1 MDSSFLQSDTDI
13 PSRLSLSS
21 KEIDDEMKEAE
32 QMTLEMDHVSDMLT
46 RLASSNTEVA
56 KAAQE
61 EIDNYLLLKE
71 HRKQQDL
78 IQKDITEGCN
88 TTTEKTVINNNES
101 VQEKCKKLSEEYK
114 IQGNEAFKQG
124 NWKTAKELYTS
135 AILQYD
141 GNHVIFTNR
150 AQAEIQLKEYFE
162 ASKDC
167 EAAIKL
173 NPDSIKAHIHL
184 AKALNGLSEKA
195 AAIRILELAE
205 NISNEHTNIITQY
218 KEDIMKDMTN
228 IDAQ

>member
-1 MDSSFLQSDTDI
+1 MDNSYFESNVDV
-13 PSRLSLSS
+13 PSRMNLST
-21 KEIDDEMKEAE
+21 KEIDEEMKEAE

-46 RLASSNTEVA
+46 RLASNDTEIA

-61 EIDNYLLLKE
+61 EIDNYL
-71 HRKQQDL
+71 
-78 IQKDITEGCN
+78 IQKEQRKKQGQIQKSMAEECKISE
-88 TTTEKTVINNNES
+88 EKTIINNNGS
-101 VQEKCKKLSEEYK
+101 VEEKCKKLSEEYK
-114 IQGNEAFKQG
+114 VQGNEAFKQG
-124 NWKTAKELYTS
+124 NYKKAKELYTS
-135 AILQYD
+135 AILQFD

-205 NISNEHTNIITQY
+205 DISNEHTNIITQY
-218 KEDIMKDMTN
+218 KEEIMKDIIT
-228 IDAQ
+228 Q